1 MSEEGKD
8 LSPKP
13 GLTEHGL
20 PVVSKATID
29 ALQADVKSGQHTTA
43 EWASILEKEQ
53 PELSRAIKI
62 LATGHGKD
70 APEVFRDLVVTYMAL
85 RKQAKSNKL
94 SSVFQVSEGKK

>member
-1 MSEEGKD
+1 MGEDGKD
-8 LSPKP
+8 VGPKP

-20 PVVSKATID
+20 PVVNKVTLA

-43 EWASILEKEQ
+43 EWAKILESEQ
-53 PELSRAIKI
+53 PELSGVMKS
-62 LATGHGKD
+62 LASGHGDD

-94 SSVFQVSEGKK
+94 SSTFQVLEDKK